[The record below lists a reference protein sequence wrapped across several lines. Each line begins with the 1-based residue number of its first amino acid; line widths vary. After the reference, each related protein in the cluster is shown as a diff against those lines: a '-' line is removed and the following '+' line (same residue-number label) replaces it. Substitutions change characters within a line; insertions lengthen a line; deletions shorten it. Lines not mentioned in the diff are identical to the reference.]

1 MLLIDVTPL
10 SLGLETAGGVM
21 TKLISRNTNLPARK
35 VQTFSTYADN
45 QPGVLIQ
52 VFEGERSMT
61 SDCNLLGKFQL
72 DGIPPMPRGQPQI
85 DVTFD
90 VSADGILTVSAVE
103 KTTGKEANI
112 TITNDT
118 RLSDADV
125 ERMVA
130 EAERYKAEDEANRL
144 RVEARNALEN
154 YAFSMR
160 SSMNEEALASKLS
173 DEEKA
178 SVNGKLQEIMAW
190 LDGNQAAAKEDYEA
204 KQRELE
210 AVFNPLLQRASGA
223 NTGGAGGDGG
233 GFPGASAAST
243 SHQDIRSGGPSVEE
257 ID

>member
-1 MLLIDVTPL
+1 
-10 SLGLETAGGVM
+10 
-21 TKLISRNTNLPARK
+21 
-35 VQTFSTYADN
+35 
-45 QPGVLIQ
+45 
-52 VFEGERSMT
+52 
-61 SDCNLLGKFQL
+61 
-72 DGIPPMPRGQPQI
+72 MPRGQPQI

-90 VSADGILTVSAVE
+90 VDANGILKVSAVE

-173 DEEKA
+173 EEEKA
-178 SVNGKLQEIMAW
+178 NINDKIKEIMAW
-190 LDGNQAAAKEDYEA
+190 LDANQSAGKDECDA

-210 AVFNPLLQRASGA
+210 AVINPIIQRASGVGA
-223 NTGGAGGDGG
+223 DGSGGPAAGNSGG
-233 GFPGASAAST
+233 GFPGTAAP
-243 SHQDIRSGGPSVEE
+243 SGQGMDYEGPPIEE